1 MAGTLRSWRRNEAGA
16 WPSPGWPGL
25 LSWEKGAE
33 PHVPESFEVELPE
46 YERGRF
52 SDAGKYSGGFVAI
65 LIRVGTKRRLIS
77 HARLNPDGDVDG
89 VGTTVEVALWK
100 RSR

>member
-1 MAGTLRSWRRNEAGA
+1 MFKGQVHINRHALLKKVICMAGTLRSWRRNEAGA

-65 LIRVGTKRRLIS
+65 LIRAGKERR
-77 HARLNPDGDVDG
+77 
-89 VGTTVEVALWK
+89 
-100 RSR
+100 